1 MYNVL
6 QINIYTYYIYIYW
19 FTYKIITNIWNIRE
33 STYYSNLCRQH
44 PDRRVIPYKRNRFE
58 CRLPG
63 CQEEWRLRHILQ
75 VNFYQHV
82 VLFQNLG
89 HYHVSPH
96 HVPQSYPLPIE
107 AAFTINQLFT
117 SAFSSEF
124 SQVSI
129 LRPCL
134 YIIMTNAS
142 APYYFGI
149 SREHVRT
156 WTYTSRATTFCL
168 PVSIMVF

>member
-1 MYNVL
+1 MFYKL
-6 QINIYTYYIYIYW
+6 IYIDLCIKLLRIFEIYMNGHIIR
-19 FTYKIITNIWNIRE
+19 TYID
-33 STYYSNLCRQH
+33 STSRAQRRLL
-44 PDRRVIPYKRNRFE
+44 DRRVILYKRNRFE

-82 VLFQNLG
+82 VLFQNLC

-96 HVPQSYPLPIE
+96 HVPQSYPLQIQ
-107 AAFTINQLFT
+107 AAFTINQRST
-117 SAFSSEF
+117 SAFSSPF

-134 YIIMTNAS
+134 YLIMTNAS
-142 APYYFGI
+142 APYYFTI
-149 SREHVRT
+149 SSEHVRT
-156 WTYTSRATTFCL
+156 
-168 PVSIMVF
+168 

>member
-1 MYNVL
+1 MNRY
-6 QINIYTYYIYIYW
+6 IIRTYVD
-19 FTYKIITNIWNIRE
+19 
-33 STYYSNLCRQH
+33 STSRAQRRLL
-44 PDRRVIPYKRNRFE
+44 DRRVIPYKRNRFE

-156 WTYTSRATTFCL
+156 
-168 PVSIMVF
+168 